1 MGSFEEVLH
10 NQLEELRAHLLQAH
24 AESSVERFE
33 RERTRTWS
41 FQKVNQGISLDALD
55 SPLILTD
62 ARVPVED
69 QSEMQ
74 RMLTSVRPAEEK
86 WASFIT
92 RMQNRNSYYVP
103 TEKILTLHSDWI
115 STAPGK
121 QQGRRGATLHQSD
134 PAIEGQPL
142 FKGAAEDVS
151 HMLKRGCSKLILR
164 PQSNI
169 RLTMSILG
177 LIAIVWDVV
186 FIPIQAFDDLPVA
199 FDDFLMQ
206 ITYAVFAY
214 WFLDFLLQFVSAPE
228 TGQGVRAETRLH
240 TVAIRYLK
248 SWFVIDSWLSQ
259 TDPDQSSPEVPAVH
273 RDAFHIVIRQQA
285 LQHMQS
291 HGDCVQEA
299 YLSAR
304 KAQDWLAS
312 AGLLGS
318 LGKYFWY
325 SSTWVDNADI
335 RGREFSDQY
344 VTSFHWSLAQTL
356 LRQTAW
362 SAFML
367 CWHLDAS
374 VLLFSH
380 PQALWQRV
388 NALRAVRV
396 STVTQEAKLRQFF
409 SDRRLP
415 ASLLKNCL
423 TAFREKA
430 DKTQYISE
438 EDSVSLDCTGAI
450 ILNHGSMTYSTG
462 ELVMMPSSS
471 VATASSA
478 SSSGSGSER
487 ARRRA
492 AAQFMAMEISRLT
505 ARPVCTT
512 ASHPLSFPR
521 RLYTCFTTYLH
532 FFVVP
537 GCDAPELGVPRPRG
551 YCPAGRAGKPE
562 KSLQMAGHHERR
574 QDLLAGAVTLVK
586 LGAKTAKDQI
596 ELWIWEVD
604 DDLDHMVGWDEFL
617 TMYQMCISDQTG
629 FEPRNLFNLVQF
641 LMYDKDFHG
650 KISVEQT
657 LQIIYVRHGR
667 KYLDKEIGE
676 IFGEEQ
682 KGSDGQELKITFS
695 QFVAKANN
703 RLYELRWKAKE
714 IAYPITAKGQ

>member
-55 SPLILTD
+55 

-69 QSEMQ
+69 QSVDLEEMQ

-248 SWFVIDSWLSQ
+248 SWFVIDATILGLDIGLFIAEANLKSDSATMSTIQSVRLLRVLRLLRFARLIRISRVQKSLLSIVTRFTSVYFWMAMQMMKGIVVILVINHYLAIGWL
-259 TDPDQSSPEVPAVH
+259 V
-273 RDAFHIVIRQQA
+273 
-285 LQHMQS
+285 
-291 HGDCVQEA
+291 
-299 YLSAR
+299 
-304 KAQDWLAS
+304 
-312 AGLLGS
+312 

-344 VTSFHWSLAQTL
+344 VTSFHWSLAQFLPSTTDIAPTNGL
-356 LRQTAW
+356 ERLYAVL
-362 SAFML
+362 A
-367 CWHLDAS
+367 
-374 VLLFSH
+374 VLLAFGVISSFITGVTNT
-380 PQALWQRV
+380 V

-438 EDSVSLDCTGAI
+438 EDVSILQSSPERLKAQLHEEMFKGVLLSRLWMQFAFRYDNTGLMTNLCHLALCEKCTRRSEDVFLPGTDCTGAI

-492 AAQFMAMEISRLT
+492 AAQFMAMEISEGTWLCEIALWTQWWHRGQL
-505 ARPVCTT
+505 A
-512 ASHPLSFPR
+512 AQGAA
-521 RLYTCFTTYLH
+521 LYTY
-532 FFVVP
+532 
-537 GCDAPELGVPRPRG
+537 
-551 YCPAGRAGKPE
+551 
-562 KSLQMAGHHERR
+562 
-574 QDLLAGAVTLVK
+574 
-586 LGAKTAKDQI
+586 
-596 ELWIWEVD
+596 VD
-604 DDLDHMVGWDEFL
+604 
-617 TMYQMCISDQTG
+617 
-629 FEPRNLFNLVQF
+629 
-641 LMYDKDFHG
+641 
-650 KISVEQT
+650 
-657 LQIIYVRHGR
+657 
-667 KYLDKEIGE
+667 
-676 IFGEEQ
+676 
-682 KGSDGQELKITFS
+682 
-695 QFVAKANN
+695 VAKFM
-703 RLYELRWKAKE
+703 RLVIETGGYSYMYLRTVGILMTAVMEDMMNGDAENDLSINEERQQE
-714 IAYPITAKGQ
+714 ICERAFHFQQLARVSLAAVMRGARDNDEES